1 MLRYKA
7 KIEDLEA
14 TLAQKGQVGICLL
27 ALLQR
32 QAIAPDLPVEPLC
45 TDPSRTRLGSP
56 QWPFSDCVRTFHSV
70 PVPGVLLARAW
81 TQLPQRMRLGTRA
94 NAEEEEPCP
103 FSPEWSWPAKAKA
116 YPSSCIRCLY
126 AALTVLH
133 FNVFHPYVSS
143 LCALW
148 PFLPV
153 WSLLSPQ
160 KAGPGLF
167 RRKKIGRARDSN
179 EKRVQFSQRL
189 WPQCLGIRSWSGRV
203 SLTSRRQ
210 ANQPGGENTALA
222 KRFDDTCSFMPPEM
236 LTARYS
242 LSNRIRT
249 G

>member
-32 QAIAPDLPVEPLC
+32 QAILPDLPVEPLC

-81 TQLPQRMRLGTRA
+81 TQLPQRMRLGKRA

-116 YPSSCIRCLY
+116 YPPAAFVASMLHWRFCILMFSIHTYLACVHCDPFCLCGHFWVPRR
-126 AALTVLH
+126 LVLD
-133 FNVFHPYVSS
+133 YSD
-143 LCALW
+143 
-148 PFLPV
+148 
-153 WSLLSPQ
+153 
-160 KAGPGLF
+160 G
-167 RRKKIGRARDSN
+167 
-179 EKRVQFSQRL
+179 KR
-189 WPQCLGIRSWSGRV
+189 
-203 SLTSRRQ
+203 
-210 ANQPGGENTALA
+210 
-222 KRFDDTCSFMPPEM
+222 
-236 LTARYS
+236 
-242 LSNRIRT
+242 
-249 G
+249 